1 MEIDD
6 ADLLGAPPQRPSG
19 DRSVCGRI
27 MALFGFY

>member
-6 ADLLGAPPQRPSG
+6 ADLLGAPPQRPNG
-19 DRSVCGRI
+19 AKSVCGRI